1 MPSESIERAAAAFP
15 GLMACHPHEEIVRR
29 FEHLNFL
36 IGQGVYTITEA
47 VELVERQPRFL
58 ELKFGIVYEDADL
71 FVMEKPA
78 DVRMDVP
85 CREDGQRKW
94 PNELTCSDWLDVA
107 APALE
112 KKRFAH
118 NLDSG
123 TSGILV
129 VSKNR
134 ETAAR
139 CNVLFSKRLV
149 EKECKYVH
157 AAFEA
162 PGHNDLMM
170 MY

>member
-1 MPSESIERAAAAFP
+1 M
-15 GLMACHPHEEIVRR
+15 
-29 FEHLNFL
+29 NFL
-36 IGQGVYTITEA
+36 IEQGVHTLAEA
-47 VELVERQPRFL
+47 VKLLERQPRFL
-58 ELKFGIVYEDADL
+58 ELKFGIVYEDADI

-94 PNELTCSDWLDVA
+94 PNEFTCSDWLDVA

-139 CNVLFSKRLV
+139 CNQLFSRRLV
-149 EKECKYVH
+149 EKECGCVL

-162 PGHNDLMM
+162 RGHND
-170 MY
+170 